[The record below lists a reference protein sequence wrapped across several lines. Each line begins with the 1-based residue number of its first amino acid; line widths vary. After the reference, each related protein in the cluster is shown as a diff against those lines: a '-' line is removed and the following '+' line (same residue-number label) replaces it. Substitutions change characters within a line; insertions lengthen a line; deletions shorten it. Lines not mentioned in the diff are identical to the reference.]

1 MRSGG
6 PAGSRQIRSRTSPNG
21 SSITCATGRRASTG
35 WAATSRNCSARTS
48 RRKFNARRR
57 KMAAKPNVVT
67 KDEPLVVERTFDA
80 PVALVWK
87 ALTDKDDIKQWSFE
101 LREFA
106 PVVGF
111 EFQFDVEHE
120 GFKYCHR
127 CKVTEA
133 IPNKRLA
140 YTWRYE
146 GYAGDSLVTFELFAQ
161 GNKTKVRLTHEGL
174 ETFPKLPAFAKAN
187 FAAGWTEIVGT
198 SLKNF
203 VEGRHAGE
211 MILTRVFDAPREL
224 MWKLWTEPEHIRKWW
239 GPKGFTLPGCEMDFR
254 PGGTYRFV
262 MRGPDGLDNP
272 FHGVYRDIVRNERI
286 VFTAVLD
293 NLPGH
298 ELVTTVTFAEDGG
311 KTKLTVRQTTPPG
324 EAGRGQNQGWSET
337 LARRSE
343 EHTSELQSRL
353 HLVCR
358 LLLEKKNALLVPF
371 RFSSGIDLGN
381 W

>member
-1 MRSGG
+1 
-6 PAGSRQIRSRTSPNG
+6 
-21 SSITCATGRRASTG
+21 
-35 WAATSRNCSARTS
+35 
-48 RRKFNARRR
+48 
-57 KMAAKPNVVT
+57 MAAKLDVVT

-80 PVALVWK
+80 PVSLVWK
-87 ALTDKDDIKQWSFE
+87 ALTDKDDIKQWSFD

-106 PVVGF
+106 PEVGF

-127 CKVTEA
+127 CKVTEV

-146 GYAGDSLVTFELFAQ
+146 GHAGDSLVTFDLFAQ
-161 GNKTKVRLTHEGL
+161 GGKTRLRLTHEGL

-224 MWKLWTEPEHIRKWW
+224 MWKLWIEPEHIRKWW

-254 PGGTYRFV
+254 TGGAYRYV
-262 MRGPDGLDNP
+262 MRGPDE
-272 FHGVYRDIVRNERI
+272 I
-286 VFTAVLD
+286 
-293 NLPGH
+293 
-298 ELVTTVTFAEDGG
+298 
-311 KTKLTVRQTTPPG
+311 
-324 EAGRGQNQGWSET
+324 GR
-337 LARRSE
+337 A
-343 EHTSELQSRL
+343 H
-353 HLVCR
+353 V
-358 LLLEKKNALLVPF
+358 
-371 RFSSGIDLGN
+371 
-381 W
+381 

>member
-1 MRSGG
+1 M
-6 PAGSRQIRSRTSPNG
+6 PAKSN
-21 SSITCATGRRASTG
+21 
-35 WAATSRNCSARTS
+35 AATI
-48 RRKFNARRR
+48 
-57 KMAAKPNVVT
+57 NVAT
-67 KDEPLVVERTFDA
+67 KDGSLVVERTLNA

-87 ALTDKDDIKQWSFE
+87 ALTDKEDIKQWSFD

-111 EFQFDVEHE
+111 EFQFDVEHK
-120 GFKYCHR
+120 GVRYCHR

-133 IPNKRLA
+133 IPNRRLA

-146 GYAGDSLVTFELFAQ
+146 GHAGDSVVGFDLFAE
-161 GNKTKVRLTHEGL
+161 GSKTRVKLTHEGL

-203 VEGRHAGE
+203 VEGKRAGE

-224 MWKLWTEPEHIRKWW
+224 VFRAWSDPGHLVQWW

-254 PGGTYRFV
+254 TGGAYRFV
-262 MRGPDGLDNP
+262 MRGPDGNDNP
-272 FHGVYRDIVRNERI
+272 FHGVYREIVRNERI
-286 VFTAVLD
+286 VYTAILD
-293 NLPGH
+293 NLRGH
-298 ELVTTVTFAEDGG
+298 ELLTTVTFADKGG

-337 LARRSE
+337 LGRLADHLTKE
-343 EHTSELQSRL
+343 MEHGR
-353 HLVCR
+353 
-358 LLLEKKNALLVPF
+358 KK
-371 RFSSGIDLGN
+371 
-381 W
+381 

>member
-1 MRSGG
+1 M
-6 PAGSRQIRSRTSPNG
+6 
-21 SSITCATGRRASTG
+21 
-35 WAATSRNCSARTS
+35 
-48 RRKFNARRR
+48 KFNARRR
-57 KMAAKPNVVT
+57 KMAAKLNVVT

-87 ALTDKDDIKQWSFE
+87 ALTDREDIKQWSFE

-106 PVVGF
+106 PLVGF

-140 YTWRYE
+140 YTWPYE
-146 GYAGDSLVTFELFAQ
+146 GHPGDSVVTFDLFAE
-161 GNKTKVRLTHEGL
+161 GGKTRLRLTHEGL

-254 PGGTYRFV
+254 PGGTYRE
-262 MRGPDGLDNP
+262 
-272 FHGVYRDIVRNERI
+272 IVRPERI
-286 VFTAVLD
+286 VFTAILED
-293 NLPGH
+293 LPGQ
-298 ELVTTVTFAEDGG
+298 ELVTTVTFAEEGG

-337 LARRSE
+337 LARLADLVAE
-343 EHTSELQSRL
+343 ETKHGR
-353 HLVCR
+353 R
-358 LLLEKKNALLVPF
+358 K
-371 RFSSGIDLGN
+371 
-381 W
+381 

>member
-1 MRSGG
+1 
-6 PAGSRQIRSRTSPNG
+6 
-21 SSITCATGRRASTG
+21 
-35 WAATSRNCSARTS
+35 
-48 RRKFNARRR
+48 
-57 KMAAKPNVVT
+57 MAAKLNVVT
-67 KDEPLVVERTFDA
+67 KDEPLVAERTFNA
-80 PVALVWK
+80 PVSLVWK
-87 ALTDKDDIKQWSFE
+87 ALTDKDDIRQWSFD

-133 IPNKRLA
+133 IPRKRLA

-161 GNKTKVRLTHEGL
+161 GNKTRVRLTHAGL
-174 ETFPKLPAFAKAN
+174 ETFPKLPAFARKN
-187 FAAGWTEIVGT
+187 FLEGWTQIVGS
-198 SLKNF
+198 SLKDF

-224 MWKLWTEPEHIRKWW
+224 MWKLWTEREHIRKWW

-254 PGGTYRFV
+254 PGGAYRFV
-262 MRGPDGLDNP
+262 MRGPDGKDNP
-272 FHGVYRDIVRNERI
+272 FHGVYREIVRNERI
-286 VFTAVLD
+286 VFTAILD

-298 ELVTTVTFAEDGG
+298 ELVTTVTFADESG

-337 LARRSE
+337 LERLAALIAEETKHGRR
-343 EHTSELQSRL
+343 
-353 HLVCR
+353 
-358 LLLEKKNALLVPF
+358 K
-371 RFSSGIDLGN
+371 
-381 W
+381 

>member
-1 MRSGG
+1 
-6 PAGSRQIRSRTSPNG
+6 
-21 SSITCATGRRASTG
+21 
-35 WAATSRNCSARTS
+35 
-48 RRKFNARRR
+48 
-57 KMAAKPNVVT
+57 MAAKSDLAT
-67 KDEPLVVERTFDA
+67 KDEPLVVERTLNA

-87 ALTDKDDIKQWSFE
+87 ALTDKEDIKQWSFD

-120 GFKYCHR
+120 GFRYCHR

-133 IPNKRLA
+133 IPNRRLA

-146 GYAGDSLVTFELFAQ
+146 GHAGDSLVTFDLFAE
-161 GNKTKVRLTHEGL
+161 GSKTRVKLTHEGL

-187 FAAGWTEIVGT
+187 FLGGWTQIVGS
-198 SLKNF
+198 SLKDF

-224 MWKLWTEPEHIRKWW
+224 IWKLWTEREHIRKWW

-254 PGGTYRFV
+254 PGGAYRFV
-262 MRGPDGLDNP
+262 MRGPDGQDNP
-272 FHGVYRDIVRNERI
+272 FHGVYREIVRNERI
-286 VFTAVLD
+286 VFTAILD

-298 ELVTTVTFAEDGG
+298 ELLTTVTFAEEGG
-311 KTKLTVRQTTPPG
+311 KTRLSVRQTTPPG

-337 LARRSE
+337 LERLADLIAEETKHGRR
-343 EHTSELQSRL
+343 
-353 HLVCR
+353 
-358 LLLEKKNALLVPF
+358 K
-371 RFSSGIDLGN
+371 
-381 W
+381 